1 MWGQGGIKSSPF
13 LFLAVAIRLT
23 QLPRVFSPPPQLFDR
38 VREDDPNFQRK
49 IVPISSELTQP
60 GLAISPQD
68 AQRLASCVH
77 VVFHC
82 AATIRF
88 DEPLK

>member
-1 MWGQGGIKSSPF
+1 M
-13 LFLAVAIRLT
+13 
-23 QLPRVFSPPPQLFDR
+23 
-38 VREDDPNFQRK
+38 REDDPDFHRK

-68 AQRLASCVH
+68 ADKLASCINI
-77 VVFHC
+77 VFHC